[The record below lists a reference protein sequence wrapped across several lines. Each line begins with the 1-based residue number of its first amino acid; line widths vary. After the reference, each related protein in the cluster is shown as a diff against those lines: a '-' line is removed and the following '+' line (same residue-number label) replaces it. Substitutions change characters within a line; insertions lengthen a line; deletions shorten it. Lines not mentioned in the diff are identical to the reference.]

1 MRKFRNIISGVI
13 WTLVGLYVTLIVLL
27 HIPAVQSFIGTKAGE
42 ILSEK
47 FDTKVSVGRVDIGF
61 LNRLIVDDLQMFD
74 QNQRPL
80 LKASRASVKIDL
92 LELAKGK
99 ISILSAQLFGLDA
112 NLYKESADASP
123 NFQFVLDSLASK
135 DQSEKTPINLKI
147 SSLIIRNGKVAYN
160 RLDIPRSNSFS
171 PDHINTSNISAHI
184 ILNTLQEDSIN
195 VNVKKLSFI
204 EASGLRLSGLSM
216 KLFGNDR
223 HLVLEETSL
232 RMPKTNITLSDFVA
246 DIQTDETKRKVV
258 SVEYKGNIKPS
269 TITLSDLK
277 CFEPSLENFKS
288 PISFEAILNGTDK
301 STMIESLNIRSAD
314 GNVALSANG
323 AVSDWNRLDWGAN
336 ILDFYAS
343 SEGIAN
349 VIDNFG
355 ARFKLPEE
363 VRRLGN
369 VGFKGSFYGNNNE
382 LGVTGLIKTNAGSAD
397 FTYQK
402 NGNKFVGNIQ
412 TDELNL
418 KQILN
423 DDKFGTIATNL
434 HVNGLV
440 ADGKYSGIKAKGKV
454 SKFDYNS
461 YMFNNIELDG
471 SFDNNIYNGLLR
483 IDDPNIKLNLQ
494 GSINISGKENV
505 ANLMAEVRN
514 FNPSALKLS
523 NQWPETAFSFN
534 IDADISGRSLNKS
547 KGEVVVSDFLMDSPK
562 QQYYLEQLNIRAD
575 ENNGVHL
582 LDIES
587 DFARVS
593 IVGDYDYETL
603 PQSFINIIGKRL
615 PTLPGLPDVT
625 NTNSNDFIIDATLNN
640 TDWLKAFF
648 NIPLDLKSPLHI
660 EGDIND
666 ANSSM
671 NMNVVV
677 PDFVYDDTNFK
688 ATNINISTPNDT
700 LRMKARIDKYN
711 DMGQLT
717 SLMLSTDA
725 INDKFNANTKFSI
738 DGMVTLKGN
747 LDLYAKFYQDDNGAD
762 AAYVSIQ
769 PSELVVNDTIWM
781 VEPSS
786 VIYKK
791 DNITVYDFAISH
803 DHQFIHVDGK
813 ASKSINDSL
822 FVDLNGIDIS
832 YILDIVDFH
841 PVEFDGYASGRAFVA
856 AALDKIEAAADL
868 RVDQFRFENGRMG
881 TLYANAL
888 LNNVSEQIDI
898 DAVAID
904 EGDTK
909 TVVQG
914 YVSPKNDYIDL
925 HILPHNTRLE
935 FIENFCGSFMDNVTA
950 RGSGE
955 LRLFGPLST
964 INLTGK
970 IVANGDMNITTLN
983 TVYTLH
989 NDTVRFIPDEII
1001 FENDTIYDQEGHYGI
1016 FSGSL
1021 YHDALTNLRYNLN
1034 VDAHNLL
1041 AFDFKDFDGST
1052 FCGTVYGTGICGIQ
1066 GKSGEV
1072 NIDVNITPN
1081 KDSQI
1086 IYNASSPDD
1095 ISTQEFIRWNE
1106 ISKDSLGRGSHRVS
1120 TEMLADTYWS
1130 NASSD
1135 IHINFLINTTPEAT
1149 LKVLMDEQSGD
1160 YIALNGNGIIR
1171 ASYYN
1176 KGAFQMF
1183 GNYLVDHGVYK
1194 LTIQNIIKKDFQFE
1208 QGGTIVFG
1216 GNPYDATLNL
1226 KAIYTVNGVP
1236 LSDLNIGNSFTS
1248 NNIRVNCLMNIIGTP
1263 KQPSVDF
1270 DLDMPTVGSDAKQ
1283 MIFSI
1288 INSEEEMN
1296 QQVLYLLAVGRFLNQ
1311 GTNNANAESASLENQ
1326 TSLAMQSI
1334 LSGTISQQL
1343 NNVLSSVIKN
1353 NNWNFGANISTG
1365 NEGFNNAEYEGLLSG
1380 RLLNNRLLFNGQFG
1394 YRDNPNATTS
1404 FIGDFDIRYL
1414 LYPNGNLAIKV
1425 YNQTNDRYFTRNS
1438 LNTQGVGLIMKKDFN
1453 GLKDLFGIRPKKERI
1468 KKNNKED

>member
-1 MRKFRNIISGVI
+1 MRKYRNIISGVI

-27 HIPAVQSFIGTKAGE
+27 HIPAVQSFIGAKAGE

-47 FDTKVSVGRVDIGF
+47 FGTTVSVGRVDIGF

-74 QNQRPL
+74 QNNRPL
-80 LKASRASVKIDL
+80 LKASRASVKVDYI
-92 LELAKGK
+92 ELAKGK

-112 NLYKESADASP
+112 NLYKASADESP

-135 DQSEKTPINLKI
+135 DQSEKTPLNLKI

-160 RLDIPRSNSFS
+160 RLDIPRSKGFS
-171 PDHINTSNISAHI
+171 PDHINANNISAHI
-184 ILNTLQEDSIN
+184 ILNTLQDDSIN

-204 EASGLRLSGLSM
+204 ESSGLRLSSLSL

-223 HLVLEETSL
+223 HLVLDEANL
-232 RMPKTNITLSDFVA
+232 KMPKTNITLSEIIADF
-246 DIQTDETKRKVV
+246 QTDAEKKKIV
-258 SVEYKGNIKPS
+258 SVNYKGNIKPS

-277 CFEPSLENFKS
+277 CFEPSLENFNS
-288 PISFEAILNGTDK
+288 PISLEASLNGTDK
-301 STMIESLNIRSAD
+301 SMMVESLNIKSAN
-314 GNVALSANG
+314 GNVALLANG
-323 AVSDWNRLDWGAN
+323 AVSDWNHLDWGAN

-397 FTYQK
+397 LTYKK
-402 NGNKFVGNIQ
+402 NGNTFMGNIK

-418 KQILN
+418 RQILD

-440 ADGKYSGIKAKGKV
+440 SDGKYSGIKAKGKI

-461 YMFNNIELDG
+461 YLFNNIDLDG

-483 IDDPNIKLNLQ
+483 IDDPNIELNLE
-494 GSINISGKENV
+494 GRVNISGKENV
-505 ANLMAEVRN
+505 ANLMAEIRH

-523 NQWPETAFSFN
+523 DQWPGTVFSFN
-534 IDADISGRSLNKS
+534 VDADLSGSSLNTS
-547 KGEVVVSDFLMDSPK
+547 KGELAISDFLMDSPE
-562 QQYYLEQLNIRAD
+562 QQFYIEQLNIRAD
-575 ENNGVHL
+575 EQNGMHL
-582 LDIES
+582 LDLEG

-593 IVGDYDYETL
+593 IVGNYNYETL
-603 PQSFINIIGKRL
+603 LQSFINIIEKRL
-615 PTLPGLPDVT
+615 PTLPGLPDVSDT
-625 NTNSNDFIIDATLNN
+625 KSNDFVIDATIDN

-648 NIPLDLKSPLHI
+648 NIPLELKSPLHL

-666 ANSSM
+666 AKSSM
-671 NMNVVV
+671 NMSVVV
-677 PDFVYDDTNFK
+677 PDFIYDDTNFK
-688 ATNINISTPNDT
+688 AANINISTPNDT
-700 LRMKARIDKYN
+700 LRIKARIDKYS
-711 DMGQLT
+711 DTGQLT

-725 INDKFNANTKFSI
+725 INNNLNTNTKFSI
-738 DGMVTLKGN
+738 DGMVSLKGD
-747 LDLYAKFYQDDNGAD
+747 LDLNAQFFQDENGAD
-762 AAYVSIQ
+762 AAQVNIQ
-769 PSELVVNDTIWM
+769 PSELVVNDTVWM
-781 VEPSS
+781 VEPGS

-791 DNITVYDFAISH
+791 NNIIVDNFAISH
-803 DHQFIHVDGK
+803 GHQFIHVNGK

-822 FVDLNGIDIS
+822 FVDLNGIDIG

-841 PVEFDGYASGRAFVA
+841 PVEFDGNASGRAFVA
-856 AALDKIEAAADL
+856 GALDKIEAAADL

-881 TLYANAL
+881 TLCANAL

-909 TVVQG
+909 TVVKG

-925 HILPHNTRLE
+925 HILPHNTRME
-935 FIENFCGSFMDNVTA
+935 FIESFCESFMSNVTA

-964 INLTGK
+964 INLTGE
-970 IVANGDMNITTLN
+970 IVANGNMNITTLN

-989 NDTVRFIPDEII
+989 NDTIRFIPDQII
-1001 FENDTIYDQEGHYGI
+1001 FENDTIYDQEGHLGI
-1016 FSGSL
+1016 LSGSL

-1034 VDAHNLL
+1034 IDAHNLL

-1086 IYNASSPDD
+1086 IYNASSPDA
-1095 ISTQEFIRWNE
+1095 ISTQEFIQWNE
-1106 ISKDSLGRGSHRVS
+1106 VSKDSLGKTSQRVS
-1120 TEMLADTYWS
+1120 TEMLADSYWS

-1135 IHINFLINTTPEAT
+1135 IHINFLINTTPEST

-1171 ASYYN
+1171 ASFYN

-1183 GNYLVDHGVYK
+1183 GNFLVDHGVYK
-1194 LTIQNIIKKDFQFE
+1194 LTIQNIIKKEFQFE

-1226 KAIYTVNGVP
+1226 KALYIVNSVP
-1236 LSDLNIGNSFTS
+1236 LSDLSIGNSFTS
-1248 NNIRVNCLMNIIGTP
+1248 NNIRVNCLMNITGTP
-1263 KQPSVDF
+1263 SQPSVDF

-1283 MIFSI
+1283 MIFSL

-1343 NNVLSSVIKN
+1343 NSVLSSVIKN

-1365 NEGFNNAEYEGLLSG
+1365 DEGFNNAEYEGLLSG

-1453 GLKDLFGIRPKKERI
+1453 GFKDLFGIRPKKVELE
-1468 KKNNKED
+1468 KNNKKE